1 MTPLRRAD
9 VRALAAWLEPVDP
22 ASLVAAVEA
31 RGPAGW
37 ARWRHGV
44 FVHGLA
50 PHLARLAAPTSAL
63 GSALPDHAREH
74 LGLEDARNTERI
86 RRMHGE
92 LAAILEAAEGRG
104 IPVMPLKGA
113 VLTTMA
119 GEDPWRRPMADLD
132 LLVAPPERGAMFE
145 LLADLGYRHAPE
157 RAPRPTH
164 DVFTG
169 PDGGRVVTMDGEHP
183 DNPRRVEL
191 HTEVR
196 RHLWGWVEDDDLTAL
211 LWRDA
216 VEGRVLGRPAMLP
229 SVASL
234 LVHLA
239 IHASSDLL
247 VGRGR
252 LVAWLDLARLAPR
265 TPWPADAPHPRM
277 AWPSLALAA
286 RALPTGMVG
295 FDPKALAARVP
306 PRLVRWAA
314 SVPLDDRS
322 GLSLGVAP
330 DAPASMGARW
340 QRWRPESWRLAVAYG
355 GAPVP
360 VALARHAARVT
371 RLGVQRFA
379 TRRS

>member
-1 MTPLRRAD
+1 MTPLRRED
-9 VRALAAWLEPVDP
+9 VGTLAAWLEPVDP
-22 ASLVAAVEA
+22 ASLVAVVEE

-37 ARWRHGV
+37 TRWQRAV

-50 PHLARLAAPTSAL
+50 PHLARLAEHGAL
-63 GSALPDHAREH
+63 GSALPPHARE
-74 LGLEDARNTERI
+74 LLVREDARNTERI

-92 LAAILEAAEGRG
+92 LGAILEAAEERG

-113 VLTTMA
+113 LLTTMA

-132 LLVAPPERGAMFE
+132 LLVAVSERAAMFE
-145 LLADLGYRHAPE
+145 VLTGLGYRHAPE

-216 VEGRVLGRPAMLP
+216 TEGRVVGRPAMVP
-229 SVASL
+229 SVAAL
-234 LVHLA
+234 LVHMA

-265 TPWPADAPHPRM
+265 HAWPADAPHPRM
-277 AWPSLALAA
+277 AWPALALAA
-286 RALPTGMVG
+286 RALPAGMAG
-295 FDPKALAARVP
+295 FDPAALAARVP
-306 PRLVRWAA
+306 ARLVHWAA
-314 SVPLDDRS
+314 SVPLDDRA

-340 QRWRPESWRLAVAYG
+340 QRWRPEGWRLAVAYG
-355 GAPVP
+355 GTPVP

-371 RLGVQRFA
+371 RLGAQRVV
-379 TRRS
+379 TRRP